1 VTVAVALVAVLLGWA
16 VWRTRRR
23 MDRLTRRSAS
33 VDAAFRSLGRGGGAI
48 DAWLDRIRWSLGRR
62 NDPDPAPL
70 LRFRTAIERGASVA
84 QAFESVAAGTG
95 RWAEG
100 ARRLVLR
107 VQAGAG
113 VQGAVDAWV
122 NEDRDPTLRLLAD
135 ALAISGSTGGSHVRA
150 VDAVIEA
157 VRERAALQRE
167 ARALA
172 SQAQT
177 SAVVLVIL
185 PIAFAFAVG
194 ALDARVRGF
203 YIGSPL
209 GPACIVGGCVLD
221 VLGALLM
228 LRLVRGV
235 S

>member
-1 VTVAVALVAVLLGWA
+1 MTAAVVGLVVLLGWA
-16 VWRTRRR
+16 VRHTGTPARRPSQVPVIGR
-23 MDRLTRRSAS
+23 AGGALASWKRRIRRSTS
-33 VDAAFRSLGRGGGAI
+33 RRST
-48 DAWLDRIRWSLGRR
+48 S
-62 NDPDPAPL
+62 DPAPL

-84 QAFESVAAGTG
+84 QAFESVAAGSG

-100 ARRLVLR
+100 ARRLVQR
-107 VQAGAG
+107 VGAGAG
-113 VQGAVDAWV
+113 VQGAVDEWAA
-122 NEDRDPTLRLLAD
+122 EDRDPALRLLAD

-150 VDAVIEA
+150 VAAVIDA

-185 PIAFAFAVG
+185 PVAFALAVA
-194 ALDARVRGF
+194 ALDSKVRAF
-203 YIGSPL
+203 YVGSPL
-209 GPACIVGGCVLD
+209 GPACVIGGGILD
-221 VLGALLM
+221 VLGAWLM
-228 LRLVRGV
+228 LRLVRAV

>member
-1 VTVAVALVAVLLGWA
+1 MIAAVALVVLLLGWA
-16 VWRTRRR
+16 ERRARRR
-23 MDRLTRRSAS
+23 TIRFARRP
-33 VDAAFRSLGRGGGAI
+33 AAAGAPFASLGRRGGAI
-48 DAWLDRIRWSLGRR
+48 GARLARLRWSLGRR

-95 RWAEG
+95 RWADG
-100 ARRLVLR
+100 AQRLVLR
-107 VQAGAG
+107 VRAGAG
-113 VQGAVDAWV
+113 VQSAVDAWV
-122 NEDRDPTLRLLAD
+122 GEDRDPALRLLAD

-150 VDAVIEA
+150 VDAVIDA
-157 VRERAALQRE
+157 VRERAALHRE

-172 SQAQT
+172 SQAQM

-185 PIAFAFAVG
+185 PIAFAVAVG
-194 ALDARVRGF
+194 ALDPRVRAF
-203 YIGSPL
+203 YVGSPL
-209 GPACIVGGCVLD
+209 GPACVAGGCALD
-221 VLGALLM
+221 VLGAVLM

>member
-1 VTVAVALVAVLLGWA
+1 MTPAVAALVFLLGA
-16 VWRTRRR
+16 VVRRPRRTGRRSV
-23 MDRLTRRSAS
+23 RLTAIGFGDGPIGPWVRRL
-33 VDAAFRSLGRGGGAI
+33 RRAI
-48 DAWLDRIRWSLGRR
+48 GRR
-62 NDPDPAPL
+62 PDSDPAPL

-95 RWAEG
+95 RWADG
-100 ARRLVLR
+100 ARRLGLR
-107 VQAGAG
+107 VRAGAG
-113 VQGAVDAWV
+113 VQGAVDDWV
-122 NEDRDPTLRLLAD
+122 AEDRDPALRLLAD

-150 VDAVIEA
+150 VDAVIDA

-172 SQAQT
+172 SQAQS
-177 SAVVLVIL
+177 SAVVLVVL
-185 PIAFAFAVG
+185 PIAFALAV
-194 ALDARVRGF
+194 ATLDPRVRAF
-203 YIGSPL
+203 YVGSPL
-209 GPACIVGGCVLD
+209 GLACVVGGGILD